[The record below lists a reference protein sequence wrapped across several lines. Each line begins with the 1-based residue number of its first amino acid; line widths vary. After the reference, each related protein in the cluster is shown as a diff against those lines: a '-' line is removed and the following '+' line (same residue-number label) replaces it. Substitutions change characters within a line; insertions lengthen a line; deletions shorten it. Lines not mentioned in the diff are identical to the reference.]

1 MISSEAL
8 EGVPLLVLA
17 NKQDVEVHAHIKCFV
32 FFLFFLNR
40 GFLCKD
46 APLQVLV
53 TRWGSVFNLKPPNT
67 VEDFDCFL

>member
-1 MISSEAL
+1 MISCEAL

-17 NKQDVEVHAHIKCFV
+17 NKQDVEVRARIKCFV
-32 FFLFFLNR
+32 FLFFLNR
-40 GFLCKD
+40 FLCKD
-46 APLQVLV
+46 APLQILV